1 MVVIVMGVS
10 GSGKSTVG
18 AMLARRFGARF
29 IEGDDYHPSANI
41 EKMRGGAPL
50 DDSDRMPWLAA
61 LACEIRRHRA
71 GGADVVVACSAL
83 KASYRELLA
92 GDIPD
97 SFFVYLK
104 GDEPLIRQRI
114 DKRPGHFMPE
124 KLLASQ
130 FEILEEPPEAIVIDI
145 QDSPERIVDAIHRR
159 LRNATG
165 RSGQTRAADPP

>member
-1 MVVIVMGVS
+1 M
-10 GSGKSTVG
+10 
-18 AMLARRFGARF
+18 
-29 IEGDDYHPSANI
+29 
-41 EKMRGGAPL
+41 
-50 DDSDRMPWLAA
+50 
-61 LACEIRRHRA
+61 
-71 GGADVVVACSAL
+71 VACSAL

-165 RSGQTRAADPP
+165 RNGQTRAADPP